1 MSPSLRA
8 SAWAI
13 APLTEREYRLF
24 RALVHREAGIEL
36 GPAKRELL
44 IGRLSRRIRELGLA
58 SFGEYYDYATGRGAP
73 EEVVHLLDHVATNET
88 HFFREP
94 GHFEF
99 VERTCCPRWM
109 AEAEAGAR
117 PRTIRVWSAACSSGE
132 EPYSIAM
139 LLLSRLPAAVGWT
152 VEVLATDLST
162 RVLQRGR
169 DAVWPVEK
177 RREIPM
183 GYVRRFMLRGVGAQ
197 AGRMKAGPD
206 LRAAVRF
213 GRLNLMDESYA
224 VGAPFDLIFCRNVL
238 IYFDARTKAQVVGRL
253 AEHLAPD
260 GHLFLGHAESVYG
273 MQTRLETVGHT
284 VYRLG
289 RRAS

>member
-1 MSPSLRA
+1 VPTPTYA
-8 SAWAI
+8 TAWAI
-13 APLTEREYRLF
+13 TPLTEREYRMF
-24 RALVHREAGIEL
+24 RSLVHREAGIEL

-44 IGRLSRRIRELGLA
+44 IGRLSRRIRELGLT
-58 SFGEYYDYATGRGAP
+58 SFGEYYDYATGRGGT
-73 EEVVHLLDHVATNET
+73 EELVHLLDHVATNET

-109 AEAEAGAR
+109 AEADAGAR
-117 PRTIRVWSAACSSGE
+117 TRTIRVWSAACSSGE

-139 LLLSRLPAAVGWT
+139 LLLAQLPLDAGWT

-162 RVLQRGR
+162 RVLRR
-169 DAVWPVEK
+169 AKEATWPVEK

-183 GYVRRFMLRGVGAQ
+183 AYLRRFMLRGVGTQ
-197 AGRMKAGPD
+197 TGLMKAGPA

-213 GRLNLMDESYA
+213 GRLNLMDEHYA
-224 VGAPFDLIFCRNVL
+224 VGLPFDLIFCRNVL

-253 AEHLAPD
+253 SGHLAPG

-273 MQTRLETVGHT
+273 MQTDLETVGHT
-284 VYRLG
+284 VYHLG
-289 RRAS
+289 RRAP

>member
-1 MSPSLRA
+1 M
-8 SAWAI
+8 
-13 APLTEREYRLF
+13 F

-44 IGRLSRRIRELGLA
+44 IGRLSRRIRELGLS
-58 SFGEYYDYATGRGAP
+58 SFGEYYDYATGRGGV
-73 EEVVHLLDHVATNET
+73 EELTQLLDHVATNET

-94 GHFEF
+94 GHFDF
-99 VERTCCPRWM
+99 VERSCCPRWV
-109 AEAEAGAR
+109 AEADAGTR
-117 PRTIRVWSAACSSGE
+117 PRTIRVWSAACSTGE

-139 LLLSRLPAAVGWT
+139 LLLARLPQYAGWT
-152 VEVLATDLST
+152 VDVLATDIST
-162 RVLQRGR
+162 RVLRRGQ
-169 DAVWPVEK
+169 DATWPVEK

-183 GYVRRFMLRGVGAQ
+183 AYVRRFMLRGVGAQ
-197 AGRMKAGPD
+197 AGRMKGGPE

-213 GRLNLMDESYA
+213 GRLNLMDEQYA
-224 VGAPFDLIFCRNVL
+224 VGAPYDLIFCRNVL

-253 AEHLAPD
+253 ASHLAPD

-273 MQTRLETVGHT
+273 MQTPLETVGHT

-289 RRAS
+289 RRSS